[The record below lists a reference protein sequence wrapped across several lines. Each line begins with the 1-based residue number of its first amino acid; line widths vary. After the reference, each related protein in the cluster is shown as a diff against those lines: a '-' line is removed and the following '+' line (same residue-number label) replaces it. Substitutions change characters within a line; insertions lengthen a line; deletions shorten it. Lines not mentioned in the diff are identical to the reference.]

1 VSKAM
6 AINLSIQHVETKS
19 KTSKLI
25 DLQSFCQQ
33 QLEQLTIQ
41 NSICFAR
48 IVYHDTLQKSH
59 QELINYPQEQAPL
72 SPNLISYF
80 RKEEWLT
87 EYYETFT
94 LNRISIDNLGLVC
107 YICPFGYR
115 NQKPEYVQV
124 LAREPLSLRLEKY
137 VMQSVLLLSKYL
149 DIHLEWEQQRAEIQ
163 LLEHIIQR
171 ATHQLRNS
179 LGLIG
184 LYAKNLCF
192 GLQGNHWGE
201 QANTISESIQE
212 LDSNLTELISCGY
225 KGTLRASLQDLRS
238 LVEESVRGLLPFTYQ
253 KKIQILLPDTS
264 IFLIIDRLQIKQV
277 FDNLLSN
284 AVHFTP
290 EGGNI
295 QISWQVFHSEVI
307 IKISD
312 QGSGLS
318 HEDAQKIF
326 TPFYSRRPGG
336 TGLGLTIAKKIILD
350 HQGSI
355 WAQNSPEG
363 GAQFFVV
370 LPRPKV
376 V

>member
-1 VSKAM
+1 MAMNLSVQDVKAKSKA
-6 AINLSIQHVETKS
+6 
-19 KTSKLI
+19 SKLI

-41 NSICFAR
+41 NSICLAR
-48 IVYHDTLQKSH
+48 IVYYDVLQKSH
-59 QELINYPQEQAPL
+59 QELINYAQEQVPL
-72 SPNLISYF
+72 SQNIIAYF

-94 LNRISIDNLGLVC
+94 LNRVTIEQLELVC
-107 YICPFGYR
+107 YVCPFGYR
-115 NQKPEYVQV
+115 NQKSEYVQL
-124 LAREPLSLRLEKY
+124 LAKEPLSPRLQKY
-137 VMQSVLLLSKYL
+137 VLQSVLLLSKYF
-149 DIHLEWEQQRAEIQ
+149 DIHLEWEQQKAEIH

-171 ATHQLRNS
+171 TTHQLRNS

-192 GLQGNHWGE
+192 GLKENPWVE
-201 QANTISESIQE
+201 QANIISESIQE
-212 LDSNLTELISCGY
+212 LDANLNELIYCGH
-225 KGTLRASLQDLRS
+225 KDTLRVSLQDLRS
-238 LVEESVRGLLPFTYQ
+238 LVEESVRGLLPFIHQ

-264 IFLIIDRLQIKQV
+264 TSLLIDRLQIKQV

-284 AVHFTP
+284 AVHFSP
-290 EGGNI
+290 ESGNI
-295 QISWQVFHSEVI
+295 QISWQVFYSEVTI
-307 IKISD
+307 AISD

-318 HEDAQKIF
+318 QEDVQKIF

-350 HQGSI
+350 HKGSI
-355 WAQNSPEG
+355 WAQNLPAG
-363 GAQFFVV
+363 GAKFFIV

>member
-1 VSKAM
+1 M
-6 AINLSIQHVETKS
+6 AIDLSVQHVNAKS
-19 KTSKLI
+19 KTSQLI
-25 DLQSFCQQ
+25 DLQSFCQEH
-33 QLEQLTIQ
+33 LEQLTIQ
-41 NSICFAR
+41 YPICFAR
-48 IVYHDTLQKSH
+48 IVYHDTFNKSH
-59 QELINYPQEQAPL
+59 QELINYAQEQAPL
-72 SPNLISYF
+72 PQNFISYF

-87 EYYETFT
+87 EYYEAFT

-107 YICPFGYR
+107 YVCPFGYR

-124 LAREPLSLRLEKY
+124 LAREHLSPSIQKY
-137 VMQSVLLLSKYL
+137 VIQSVLLLSKYF
-149 DIHLEWEQQRAEIQ
+149 DIYSEWKQQRAEIQ

-171 ATHQLRNS
+171 ATHQIRNS

-192 GLQGNHWGE
+192 EVQKNPGRE
-201 QANTISESIQE
+201 QANIISESIQE
-212 LDSNLTELISCGY
+212 LDANLTELIYCSHQEN
-225 KGTLRASLQDLRS
+225 LRASLQDLRI
-238 LVEESVRGLLPFTYQ
+238 LVEESVRKLLPFTEQ
-253 KKIQILLPDTS
+253 KKIRILLPNTS
-264 IFLIIDRLQIKQV
+264 TFLFVDRLQIKQV

-284 AVHFTP
+284 AVHFSP
-290 EGGNI
+290 ERGNI
-295 QISWQVFHSEVI
+295 QMSWQVFHSEVI

-318 HEDAQKIF
+318 QEDVQNIF
-326 TPFYSRRPGG
+326 TPFYSRRSGG
-336 TGLGLTIAKKIILD
+336 NGLGLTIAKKIILD
-350 HQGSI
+350 HKGSI